1 MGYLDINSVISEPPM
16 LKSSRTSP
24 DVALRACTVLTALL
38 IGFATGCAHSA
49 ATNEAEPEPVPREE
63 SINTVTSEEMEQTPN
78 EAIPEALIGRVSGV
92 TVTQTASGIKILIRG
107 ATSIHGSTEPLYVI
121 DGIPIQTLPGGALL
135 GISVH
140 DIESIEVLK
149 DAASK
154 TMYGIRGA
162 NGVIVIKT
170 KRPNQ

>member
-1 MGYLDINSVISEPPM
+1 M
-16 LKSSRTSP
+16 LISSRKPTGVTMPLLAGLLMAFASGCTHTS
-24 DVALRACTVLTALL
+24 
-38 IGFATGCAHSA
+38 
-49 ATNEAEPEPVPREE
+49 ATNEAEPEAVPQEE
-63 SINTVTSEEMEQTPN
+63 SINTVTAEEMEQTPN
-78 EAIPEALIGRVSGV
+78 EAIPETLIGRVSGV
-92 TVTQTASGIKILIRG
+92 TVTQTGNGIKILIRG

-135 GISVH
+135 GISIH

-154 TMYGIRGA
+154 TMYGVRGA

>member
-1 MGYLDINSVISEPPM
+1 M
-16 LKSSRTSP
+16 LISSRNPSGLAQP
-24 DVALRACTVLTALL
+24 ALTVLTGLL
-38 IGFATGCAHSA
+38 VGFASGCAHST
-49 ATNEAEPEPVPREE
+49 ATNEAEPEPVPQEE
-63 SINTVTSEEMEQTPN
+63 SLNTVTADEMEQTPN
-78 EAIPEALIGRVSGV
+78 EAIPETLIGRVSGV
-92 TVTQTASGIKILIRG
+92 TVTQTPNGIKILIRG

-135 GISVH
+135 GISIH